1 MRVGS
6 GLLWAVL
13 LGCGCGGD
21 GGLGTQGFEL
31 RFAAAALPA
40 DTERLVVYVLPS
52 LITTVEGEE
61 EISCDMFVGP
71 TADRE
76 IVEYTGYVINRP
88 IQKTVDDPEEDTAV
102 RIEDLPEGRLVFVV
116 QAYDQSSAL
125 LALGCGK
132 GQIERGKKTFIA
144 IYMDPR

>member
-1 MRVGS
+1 MGVGS

-13 LGCGCGGD
+13 LGCGCGGQ
-21 GGLGTQGFEL
+21 GGLGTLDLDL

-40 DTERLVVYVLPS
+40 ETERLVVYVLPS
-52 LITTVEGEE
+52 LINTAEGEE

-76 IVEYTGYVINRP
+76 IVEFTSYVINQP
-88 IQKTVDDPEEDTAV
+88 IQKTIDDPDEDTSV

-132 GQIERGKKTFIA
+132 GQIERGKKTFITV
-144 IYMDPR
+144 YMDPR